1 MKKPTLT
8 TSKMPKETEQ
18 QYTAW
23 LLYCEAGS
31 IPKLVRAWEQMRHGI
46 GDASGTLSEKLN
58 KLGVLPAQRN
68 IEKWSSMYRWV
79 ERRDLKLQEDLEGL
93 REKTKRIKTERV
105 HRVAEYFE
113 RAIILA
119 LKQLRDNSEVT
130 TGDMKTIW
138 EMFRTE
144 LGETLGKHTHA
155 VGIDESKQTPPDEE
169 EKALGAALND
179 TIKKL
184 YDKRGTPRE
193 KGKGEHPVL
202 D

>member
-1 MKKPTLT
+1 MATPALT

-23 LLYCEAGS
+23 LLYCEVGS
-31 IPKLVRAWEQMRHGI
+31 L
-46 GDASGTLSEKLN
+46 EKL
-58 KLGVLPAQRN
+58 LRLWDGVGRNLDESWMVLAQRLGKKPSHTTLGN
-68 IEKWSSMYRWV
+68 WSKQYRWV
-79 ERRDLKLQEDLEGL
+79 QRTELKLKEDLEGL

-113 RAIILA
+113 RSITLA
-119 LKQLRDNSEVT
+119 LKKLKENSDISTSDV
-130 TGDMKTIW
+130 KLIW

-155 VGIDESKQTPPDEE
+155 IGIDESKQNPPDEE
-169 EKALGAALND
+169 ERALGAALNE
-179 TIKKL
+179 TIKNF
-184 YDKRGTPRE
+184 YDKRGVRGK

-202 D
+202 DQE

>member
-1 MKKPTLT
+1 
-8 TSKMPKETEQ
+8 MPKETEQ

-31 IPKLVRAWEQMRHGI
+31 LQKTLRLWERVGQSVGEMGAEFAVR
-46 GDASGTLSEKLN
+46 
-58 KLGVLPAQRN
+58 LGKKPSDTT
-68 IEKWSSMYRWV
+68 IERWSKQFRWV
-79 ERRDLKLQEDLEGL
+79 ERKDLKLQEDLEGL

-105 HRVAEYFE
+105 HRIAEYFE
-113 RAIILA
+113 KAMTIA
-119 LKQLRDNSEVT
+119 LKSLKENSDVT
-130 TGDMKTIW
+130 TGDVKLIW

-179 TIKKL
+179 TIKKF

>member
-1 MKKPTLT
+1 M
-8 TSKMPKETEQ
+8 
-18 QYTAW
+18 
-23 LLYCEAGS
+23 
-31 IPKLVRAWEQMRHGI
+31 H
-46 GDASGTLSEKLN
+46 
-58 KLGVLPAQRN
+58 
-68 IEKWSSMYRWV
+68 
-79 ERRDLKLQEDLEGL
+79 
-93 REKTKRIKTERV
+93 RI
-105 HRVAEYFE
+105 AEYFE
-113 RAIILA
+113 KAMTIA
-119 LKQLRDNSEVT
+119 LKSLKENSDVT
-130 TGDMKTIW
+130 TGDVKLIW

-179 TIKKL
+179 TIKKF

>member
-31 IPKLVRAWEQMRHGI
+31 LQKTLRLWERVGQSVGEMGAEFAVR
-46 GDASGTLSEKLN
+46 
-58 KLGVLPAQRN
+58 LGKKPSDTT
-68 IEKWSSMYRWV
+68 IERWSKQFRWV
-79 ERRDLKLQEDLEGL
+79 ERKDLKLQEDLEGL

-105 HRVAEYFE
+105 HRIAEYFE
-113 RAIILA
+113 KAMTIA
-119 LKQLRDNSEVT
+119 LKSLKENSDVT
-130 TGDMKTIW
+130 TGDVKLIW

-179 TIKKL
+179 TIKKF

>member
-1 MKKPTLT
+1 MSKTTLT

-23 LLYCEAGS
+23 LFYCEAGS
-31 IPKLVRAWEQMRHGI
+31 LQKTLRLWERVGQSVGEMGAEFAVR
-46 GDASGTLSEKLN
+46 
-58 KLGVLPAQRN
+58 LGKKPSDTT
-68 IEKWSSMYRWV
+68 IERWSKQFRWV
-79 ERRDLKLQEDLEGL
+79 ERKDLKLQEDLEGL

-105 HRVAEYFE
+105 HRIAEYFE
-113 RAIILA
+113 KAMTIA
-119 LKQLRDNSEVT
+119 LKSLKENSDVT
-130 TGDMKTIW
+130 TGDVKLIW

-179 TIKKL
+179 TIKKF

>member
-1 MKKPTLT
+1 MAKSALT
-8 TSKMPKETEQ
+8 TTKMPKETEQ

-31 IPKLVRAWEQMRHGI
+31 LLKTLRLWDRVGQSVGEMGAEFAVR
-46 GDASGTLSEKLN
+46 
-58 KLGVLPAQRN
+58 LGKKPSDTT
-68 IEKWSSMYRWV
+68 IERWSKQFRWV
-79 ERRDLKLQEDLEGL
+79 ERKDLKLEEDLKGL

-105 HRVAEYFE
+105 HRIAEYFE
-113 RAIILA
+113 KAITLA
-119 LKQLRDNSEVT
+119 LKGMKENSDVA
-130 TGDMKTIW
+130 TGDVKLIW

-179 TIKKL
+179 TIKKF
-184 YDKRGTPRE
+184 YDQRGTRGE

>member
-1 MKKPTLT
+1 MSKTTLT

-31 IPKLVRAWEQMRHGI
+31 LQKTLRLWERVGQSVGEMGAEFAVR
-46 GDASGTLSEKLN
+46 
-58 KLGVLPAQRN
+58 LGKKPSDTT
-68 IEKWSSMYRWV
+68 IERWSKQFRWV
-79 ERRDLKLQEDLEGL
+79 ERKDLKLQEDLEGL

-105 HRVAEYFE
+105 HRIAEYFE
-113 RAIILA
+113 KAMTIA
-119 LKQLRDNSEVT
+119 LKSLKENSDVT
-130 TGDMKTIW
+130 TGDVKLIW

-179 TIKKL
+179 TIKKF

>member
-1 MKKPTLT
+1 MSKLTLT

-31 IPKLVRAWEQMRHGI
+31 LQKTLRLWERVGQSVGEMGAEFAVR
-46 GDASGTLSEKLN
+46 
-58 KLGVLPAQRN
+58 LGKKPSDTT
-68 IEKWSSMYRWV
+68 IERWSKQFRWV
-79 ERRDLKLQEDLEGL
+79 ERKDLKLQEDLEGL

-105 HRVAEYFE
+105 HRIAEYFE
-113 RAIILA
+113 KAMTIA
-119 LKQLRDNSEVT
+119 LKSLKENSDVT
-130 TGDMKTIW
+130 TGDVKLIW

-179 TIKKL
+179 TIKKF